1 MRSSF
6 SFFSSFPS
14 SSLESSETRSVKRTL
29 GSQFQTTSKKDKF
42 RYSLPTHIGEY
53 ANTNF
58 ESYVKEADIK
68 QQILMK
74 NPVPDNL
81 DQVRKLDDFVRDILK
96 DKYK

>member
-1 MRSSF
+1 M
-6 SFFSSFPS
+6 
-14 SSLESSETRSVKRTL
+14 
-29 GSQFQTTSKKDKF
+29 
-42 RYSLPTHIGEY
+42 GEY